1 MYYFSAGSKKK
12 LRINHELLAKFVAD
26 SGQPPWKASSTDS
39 GYWVQAAQFCC
50 KVKQPSL
57 KLCNAVRH
65 YWKKHEKE
73 IQVKLLNKYTSW
85 LT

>member
-12 LRINHELLAKFVAD
+12 LCINHELLAKFVAD

-57 KLCNAVRH
+57 KLCNVVRH